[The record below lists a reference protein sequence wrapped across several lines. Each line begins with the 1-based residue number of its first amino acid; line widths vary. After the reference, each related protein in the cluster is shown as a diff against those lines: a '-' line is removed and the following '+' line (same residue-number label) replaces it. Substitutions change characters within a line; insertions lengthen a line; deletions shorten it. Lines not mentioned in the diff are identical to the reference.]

1 MKKKF
6 QFGTILIVS
15 TAHLCHDIY
24 AAFLAPLLPLLIN
37 KLDISISMAGLLDVV
52 RNIPSLFNPL
62 VGIMA
67 DRVSVR
73 YFVIFAPAVTAVT
86 MSLLGAAPT
95 YGIIL
100 ITLFVAGIG
109 STLFHVPAPVM
120 VKRVSGERTGTG
132 MSIFMLGGELSRTL
146 GPLIITAAVSIWC
159 LEGSYRLMPFGIAAS
174 VILFFKLKDLKV
186 TEDFKKRES
195 NPQVWKTFK
204 THLPLLMSISG
215 FMLMHTAVKIPLT
228 LLLPAFLVH
237 QGKSLWS
244 ASLSLSLLQLA
255 GAAGTFSSGFVADK
269 IGSRTTLLISVIAT
283 PILTWLFLTTGSSF
297 TIPLLLAIGFFLF
310 APNPIL
316 LAIVQD
322 TDSSHPSFLNG
333 IYMTLLFGISS
344 IITLLVG
351 RLVDTIGFDITYR
364 VAVFIAAAA
373 LPFIFFIP
381 KLQTRDIQ
389 LTE

>member
-1 MKKKF
+1 M
-6 QFGTILIVS
+6 
-15 TAHLCHDIY
+15 
-24 AAFLAPLLPLLIN
+24 
-37 KLDISISMAGLLDVV
+37 
-52 RNIPSLFNPL
+52 
-62 VGIMA
+62 
-67 DRVSVR
+67 
-73 YFVIFAPAVTAVT
+73 
-86 MSLLGAAPT
+86 
-95 YGIIL
+95 
-100 ITLFVAGIG
+100 
-109 STLFHVPAPVM
+109 
-120 VKRVSGERTGTG
+120 
-132 MSIFMLGGELSRTL
+132 
-146 GPLIITAAVSIWC
+146 
-159 LEGSYRLMPFGIAAS
+159 
-174 VILFFKLKDLKV
+174 
-186 TEDFKKRES
+186 
-195 NPQVWKTFK
+195 
-204 THLPLLMSISG
+204 
-215 FMLMHTAVKIPLT
+215 
-228 LLLPAFLVH
+228 
-237 QGKSLWS
+237 
-244 ASLSLSLLQLA
+244 SLSLLQLA
-255 GAAGTFSSGFVADK
+255 GAAGTFTSGFVADK